1 MATSLMPVNFSA
13 ADAHA
18 SAGLAAD
25 LAVPVPPAADQL
37 NNWAQESYSMEVSAA
52 ASLGFPVGNFATSAQ
67 HQALLFGVSRWKDV
81 TAGGHSYRFGV
92 ALRVIIV
99 VNEIK
104 VDGALTL
111 PVVAAKVELDGAR
124 ATAQML
130 VRGYKGTQLAAN
142 LPAWQ
147 SFGVDSYAAY
157 MKAVS
162 DIQAIIL
169 ADNAG
174 IDPELLATTVVAPP
188 LPSAAAAAGTVYAL
202 HAIADGLTLAR
213 ALAQLENHDR
223 DVAATAHAVYQAR
236 LGADELAAPTPEQR
250 TAAVEQL
257 YGLHVGHRLP
267 WQRD

>member
-1 MATSLMPVNFSA
+1 MATSLMPLNFSA
-13 ADAHA
+13 ADAYA

-25 LAVPVPPAADQL
+25 LAVPTPPTVDQL
-37 NNWAQESYSMEVSAA
+37 NNWSQESYSLEVSAA

-67 HQALLFGVSRWKDV
+67 RQALLFGVSRWKDV
-81 TAGGHSYRFGV
+81 TSGGHSYRFGV
-92 ALRVIIV
+92 ALKVVIV

-104 VDGALTL
+104 SDGALTL

-130 VRGYKGTQLAAN
+130 VRGYKGSQLAAS

-169 ADNAG
+169 ADEAG

-188 LPSAAAAAGTVYAL
+188 LPSTAAAGALYAL

-213 ALAQLENHDR
+213 ALTQLENHDR
-223 DVAATAHAVYQAR
+223 EVVATARAVYQAR
-236 LGADELAAPTPEQR
+236 LGTDELDAPIPEQR
-250 TAAVEQL
+250 TAAVEHL

>member
-1 MATSLMPVNFSA
+1 MAMSLVPVNFSA

-18 SAGLAAD
+18 AAGLGAD
-25 LAVPVPPAADQL
+25 LALPAIPTVDQL
-37 NNWAQESYSMEVSAA
+37 NNWAQESYSLDVSAA
-52 ASLGFPVGNFATSAQ
+52 ASLGFPVGNLATSTQ
-67 HQALLFGVSRWKDV
+67 RQALLFGVSRWTDV
-81 TAGGHSYRFGV
+81 TTGGHSYRFGV

-99 VNEIK
+99 VSEIK
-104 VDGALTL
+104 GNGGLTL

-130 VRGYKGTQLAAN
+130 VRGYKGSKLAAS

-169 ADNAG
+169 QDDAG
-174 IDPELLATTVVAPP
+174 IDPELLATTAVSPP
-188 LPSAAAAAGTVYAL
+188 LPSAAAAAGAVYAL
-202 HAIADGLTLAR
+202 HAIADGLTLPR
-213 ALAQLENHDR
+213 ALEHLESHDR
-223 DVAATAHAVYQAR
+223 DVAATARAVYQAR
-236 LGADELAAPTPEQR
+236 LGTDEFAVPTAEQR

-267 WQRD
+267 WQRG